1 MVLSKTYRLF
11 LIGLLP
17 AVAYLIYF
25 EGQKY
30 DPALIRFPSSPA
42 VRNKLTALF
51 PPEVGN
57 YIQIGPVR
65 SYTKENLYEYVN
77 GHAEYF
83 ISAGFTGLAVGEY
96 GTAGSDITKPDVVV
110 DIYDM
115 GRSIHAFGILS
126 DESGGNLSDL
136 QDELTG
142 YRTPMGISFAKGKY
156 YVKISVYN
164 EKVSQETF
172 VHSIAGVIGPEADL
186 FAEFSQLPDIGDV
199 VATRFIKEAYRGL
212 DFVNNV
218 MEREYIADGNTVLVS
233 VFMGAK
239 KDTKSLTR
247 SFIDYFDQSD
257 IPYSATE
264 NEDIKIFRIKDP
276 YEGDWVL
283 ISSPDALFGI
293 YGVYDDSM
301 INALLNKIM

>member
-1 MVLSKTYRLF
+1 MVLSKTYRLL

-17 AVAYLIYF
+17 AVAYLIYI

-30 DPALIRFPSSPA
+30 DPALIRFSSSPA
-42 VRNKLTALF
+42 VRDNLTALF
-51 PPEVGN
+51 PPEIGK
-57 YIQIGPVR
+57 YSQIGPVR
-65 SYTKENLYEYVN
+65 AYTKENLYEYVN

-96 GTAGSDITKPDVVV
+96 GAAGSDITKPDVVV
-110 DIYDM
+110 DIYDV
-115 GRSIHAFGILS
+115 GRSIQAFGILS

-136 QDELTG
+136 QDKLTG

-172 VHSIAGVIGPEADL
+172 IHSIASAIGPQADL
-186 FAEFSQLPDIGDV
+186 FDEFSRLPDIGDV
-199 VATRFIKEAYRGL
+199 VATRFVKEAYRGL

-218 MEREYIADGNTVLVS
+218 MEREYNTDGNTVR
-233 VFMGAK
+233 VFVIAGTK
-239 KDTKSLTR
+239 KETENLAG

-264 NEDIKIFRIKDP
+264 TQGTKVYRVKDP

-293 YGVYDDSM
+293 YGAYDDTM
-301 INALLNKIM
+301 INALLKK